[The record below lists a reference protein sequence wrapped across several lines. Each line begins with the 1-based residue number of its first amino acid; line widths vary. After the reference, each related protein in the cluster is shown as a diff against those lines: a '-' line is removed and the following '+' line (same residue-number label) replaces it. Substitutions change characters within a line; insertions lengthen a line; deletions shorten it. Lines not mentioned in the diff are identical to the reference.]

1 MGISKNVPRGTSAIP
16 DGWDSSCSR
25 MRSGGI
31 WLMAAARL
39 NPAVGIDG
47 GNVGLT
53 KKMFHV
59 EHFFVVASSSERSS
73 RIAAIVPLCRK
84 CSTWNIVCDPTSRR
98 MVAAAFDPERH
109 RAARM
114 FRSSAHLRRRI
125 APHF

>member
-1 MGISKNVPRGTSAIP
+1 
-16 DGWDSSCSR
+16 

-73 RIAAIVPLCRK
+73 RIAAIV
-84 CSTWNIVCDPTSRR
+84 
-98 MVAAAFDPERH
+98 H
-109 RAARM
+109 
-114 FRSSAHLRRRI
+114 SAGNVPRGTLSVTRRRAGWWLLHSI
-125 APHF
+125 LNGTALRGCSGAPRTFAAGLPRTSDLAWRFELSA